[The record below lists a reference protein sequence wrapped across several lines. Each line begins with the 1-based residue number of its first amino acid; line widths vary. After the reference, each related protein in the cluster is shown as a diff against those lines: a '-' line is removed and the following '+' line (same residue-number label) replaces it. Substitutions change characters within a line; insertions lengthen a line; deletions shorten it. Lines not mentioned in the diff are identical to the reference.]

1 MNKEQNLEARA
12 RHVSDILTR
21 LYYDASAPSSYG
33 GKEKLWRYA
42 KRYHIKRHELDT
54 WLRAQ
59 RGYTMLKEKSKR
71 KKTFK
76 PTYATSVDG
85 QWQADL
91 LDMHQYAKW
100 NKKVKFL
107 LTVVDVLSRYAYVVP
122 LKGKTGSEVSKA
134 FAETVRRNEGEAPD
148 NLQTDKGKEFYNTN
162 FKHLLSRKEIHH
174 FTTEGDN
181 KATLVERFNR
191 TIKQRILAYMLSN
204 RTREYLEKLNDL
216 VEGYNASKHSS
227 HGRAPEDVDV
237 WNEGEVRDVLYGTK
251 LHAWWERK
259 KKENNEKKK
268 KNSTLP
274 IGAHVRLLQLKAN
287 PFERSYYGRWT
298 EEIFKIAGENV
309 QGLGKKK
316 RYKVVE
322 LDDSPIEGV
331 FYADELQQVQ
341 APMLY
346 DIERIVRKRKNK
358 QTGLQELLVKWKG
371 YGIKYNSWIPDTNII
386 R

>member
-1 MNKEQNLEARA
+1 MNKDKSLEARA
-12 RHVSDILTR
+12 RHVSDILMR

-54 WLRAQ
+54 WLQAQ

-71 KKTFK
+71 KKTFE
-76 PTYATSVDG
+76 PTYVTSVDG

-107 LTVVDVLSRYAYVVP
+107 LTVIDVLSRYAYVVP
-122 LKGKTGSEVSKA
+122 LKGKTGLEVSKA
-134 FAETVRRNEGEAPD
+134 FAEMVRRNEGEAPD

-162 FKHLLSRKEIHH
+162 FKHLLSQKEIHH
-174 FTTEGDN
+174 FSTEGDN

-191 TIKQRILAYMLSN
+191 TIKQRILTYMLSN
-204 RTREYLEKLNDL
+204 RTHAYLGKLNEL
-216 VEGYNASKHSS
+216 VAGYNASKHSS

-237 WNEGEVRDVLYGTK
+237 WNEGAVRDDLYGAK
-251 LHAWWERK
+251 LHEWWERK
-259 KKENNEKKK
+259 KMEKKK
-268 KNSTLP
+268 KKKANLP
-274 IGAHVRLLQLKAN
+274 IGTHVRLLQLKTN
-287 PFERSYYGRWT
+287 PFGRSYYGRWT
-298 EEIFKIAGENV
+298 DEIFKIASEI
-309 QGLGKKK
+309 QALGKKK

-322 LDDSPIEGV
+322 LDGSSIDGV

-341 APMLY
+341 TPMLY
-346 DIERIVRKRKNK
+346 DIERVVRKRKNK
-358 QTGLQELLVKWKG
+358 RTGLQELLVKWKG
-371 YGIKYNSWIPDTNII
+371 YASKYNSWIPNTAII
-386 R
+386 N